1 VTKLELSKIRM
12 IVKVS
17 NMRKSILMILC
28 FYLWGGSVGHAESY
42 YLQAVK
48 STEISA
54 EKLQK
59 SRDKVK
65 EHKDIKVQDE
75 LEIPPFHKRDEWEK
89 DSLSLTFCTG
99 CHLSPPHTK
108 NLRARA
114 FLNMHTEF
122 IACETC
128 HLRPENVKFNYQWL
142 DYRSKQI
149 VKPSTE
155 LFRQYI
161 NMDDTP
167 KEAEEKI
174 RKTDVMIKISPFYN
188 NEMALI
194 LRDHGFA
201 QKSLTIWKDGE
212 FEDKVNQRAKIHA
225 PLKEKG
231 PECGDCHQTK
241 APLLDLKALGAN
253 KMQIRSMQ
261 RHIVPQFFKRY
272 TEDDQKIKIDSLL
285 K

>member
-1 VTKLELSKIRM
+1 
-12 IVKVS
+12 
-17 NMRKSILMILC
+17 MRKSILMILC
-28 FYLWGGSVGHAESY
+28 FYLLNVSAVYAESY

-48 STEISA
+48 SIEISA

-128 HLRPENVKFNYQWL
+128 HLRPENVKFKYQWL
-142 DYRSKQI
+142 DYRSKQM
-149 VKPSTE
+149 VEPSTE
-155 LFRQYI
+155 LFRQI
-161 NMDDTP
+161 IKMDDIP
-167 KEAEEKI
+167 KGAEEKV
-174 RKTDVMIKISPFYN
+174 RKTEVMIKIAPFYN
-188 NEMALI
+188 NKLALI
-194 LRDHGFA
+194 MLNHDFA
-201 QKSLTIWKDGE
+201 QKSLDVWKQGE
-212 FEDKVNQRAKIHA
+212 FEEKVTQRAKLHA

-231 PECGDCHQTK
+231 PECKACHQTEQ
-241 APLLDLKALGAN
+241 PMLDLKALGAN

-261 RHIVPQFFKRY
+261 RHIIPQFFKRY